1 MLALVMIPSLFLASQ
16 VTPVAYGS
24 NTGLVC
30 ITFPSTLTSCPSS
43 PPTIGPLTVGQT
55 FTVGVFINGSSAM
68 GGFDIYVAANPAYL
82 IPTGAMLGPLIASP
96 SLTSICVNGSAQN
109 GACTVGTAN
118 GPGVVEVSTI
128 ESSGANECG
137 NVSPCSGLAFTTA
150 FRGE

>member
-55 FTVGVFINGSSAM
+55 FTVGVFIQGSDAM
-68 GGFDIYVAANPAYL
+68 GGFDIYVKSDPTFVTPTSAALSTL
-82 IPTGAMLGPLIASP
+82 IVTP
-96 SLTSICVNGSAQN
+96 SLTSICVNGSAST
-109 GACTVGTAN
+109 GSCTINTAN
-118 GPGVVEVSTI
+118 GVALSR
-128 ESSGANECG
+128 SQQ
-137 NVSPCSGLAFTTA
+137 
-150 FRGE
+150 